1 MADQNTS
8 LYANLSWDEYD
19 STLNGMVAAMT
30 LYKCP
35 GIIKKFILNPIIS
48 LLTRVPPIGSVT

>member
-1 MADQNTS
+1 MADQNAS

-19 STLNGMVAAMT
+19 STLNGLVAAMT

-35 GIIKKFILNPIIS
+35 VIIKKFILNPIIS
-48 LLTRVPPIGSVT
+48 LLTRVPPIGSVI

>member
-1 MADQNTS
+1 MADQNAS
-8 LYANLSWDEYD
+8 LYANLRWDEYD
-19 STLNGMVAAMT
+19 STLSGMVAAMT

-35 GIIKKFILNPIIS
+35 SIIKKFILNPIIS